1 MIAAGRAA
9 RNLVRAGVPERVA
22 MQLTGHRSR
31 AVFDRYN
38 IVRED
43 ELHQAGARLVAY
55 VAAQAARAPSPAPGP
70 SRATRGPGARPAA
83 WGPAYE
89 PP

>member
-1 MIAAGRAA
+1 
-9 RNLVRAGVPERVA
+9 

-43 ELHQAGARLVAY
+43 ALHQAGARLVAY
-55 VAAQAARAPSPAPGP
+55 VAAQAARAPSLAESVARDAWAG
-70 SRATRGPGARPAA
+70 SEARSLGARL
-83 WGPAYE
+83 
-89 PP
+89 